1 MMIPGIEQISGI
13 WRGKINL
20 NSWNDFFGDNI
31 IIELNIGGDKKVNN
45 LEIRHKEAYEYIL
58 NHQSEL
64 LENIMFSLL
73 SEYSNMQDE
82 YRYDD
87 DEINK
92 YMPSVNSIHD
102 FSKLMLPKRIYILDI
117 EKDNLSYIGFSF
129 SCSWDDEHGY
139 GVMMHKNRVV
149 KMGGEETAFLS
160 WVAEKDI

>member
-1 MMIPGIEQISGI
+1 MIPGIEQTNGI
-13 WRGKINL
+13 WRSKIIL
-20 NSWNDFFGDNI
+20 SSWNDFFGKNL
-31 IIELNIGGDKKVNN
+31 IIELNIGGDKTVNS
-45 LEIRHKEAYEYIL
+45 LETIHKEAYEYIL

-64 LENIMFSLL
+64 LENILLSLL

-82 YRYDD
+82 YGYDD
-87 DEINK
+87 DEIDK
-92 YMPSVNSIHD
+92 YMPSVNSIND

-149 KMGGEETAFLS
+149 KMGGEEIAFLS
-160 WVAEKDI
+160 WVAEEDI

>member
-1 MMIPGIEQISGI
+1 MIPGMEQTNGI

-20 NSWNDFFGDNI
+20 NSWNDFFGDNL
-31 IIELNIGGDKKVNN
+31 IIELNIGGDKTVNN
-45 LEIRHKEAYEYIL
+45 LETIHKEAYEYIL
-58 NHQSEL
+58 HHQSEL
-64 LENIMFSLL
+64 LENILLSLL

-82 YRYDD
+82 YGYDD
-87 DEINK
+87 DEIDK
-92 YMPSVNSIHD
+92 YMPSVNSIND

-149 KMGGEETAFLS
+149 KMGGEEIAFLS
-160 WVAEKDI
+160 WVAEEDI